1 MTRNEIYKELQ
12 KILDWKIRGKLSSFR
27 YDKRYEELMTLL
39 SKVRSK

>member
-12 KILDWKIRGKLSSFR
+12 KILDWSMRGKLSPFQ